1 VVAVSNSSGGSDGT
15 TRFDAWG
22 NSLASTG
29 ATPLYGY
36 AGREPDETGLI
47 YCRARYY
54 DPAVGR
60 FTQRDPTGLRG
71 GINQFAYVGG
81 NPVNRVDPSGTIYR
95 PIVPNAATAQI
106 GYTGQTAGGLTS
118 GTQNL
123 GIQGNSGISESATD
137 QSRLNSNGFTDLT
150 KQVQNADFSTPKDGA
165 VFWTGFRQGNQSA
178 AMNWAE
184 ANNKFTIEMT
194 IGGKWLNSLKLY
206 DKNTPVTI
214 NEADALWQVASEK
227 FAGSASGRVNAFTRG
242 TFTNSDSVFYN
253 IELPILKDNPNVSP
267 IFTYRG
273 Y

>member
-60 FTQRDPTGLRG
+60 FTQRDPIGLRG

-106 GYTGQTAGGLTS
+106 GYTGQTAGGLSS

-123 GIQGNSGISESATD
+123 SNAQGLSS
-137 QSRLNSNGFTDLT
+137 LNVD
-150 KQVQNADFSTPKDGA
+150 D
-165 VFWTGFRQGNQSA
+165 
-178 AMNWAE
+178 
-184 ANNKFTIEMT
+184 
-194 IGGKWLNSLKLY
+194 
-206 DKNTPVTI
+206 
-214 NEADALWQVASEK
+214 
-227 FAGSASGRVNAFTRG
+227 
-242 TFTNSDSVFYN
+242 
-253 IELPILKDNPNVSP
+253 VSP
-267 IFTYRG
+267 IADGMGETAAERQSLFHYTNEKGLLAILESGDLWPSLKQNNPKDARYGNGQYLSDIIPGTKSPAYLSQQFLRIPYQG
-273 Y
+273 QKYTHYLEIDVTGLNIIAGRPGVFVIPNEDPLDLTDRIISQGVQ